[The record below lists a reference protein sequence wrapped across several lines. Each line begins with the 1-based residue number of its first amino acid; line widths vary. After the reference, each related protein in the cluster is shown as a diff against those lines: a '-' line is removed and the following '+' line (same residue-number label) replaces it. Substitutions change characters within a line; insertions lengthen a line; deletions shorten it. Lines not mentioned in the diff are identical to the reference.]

1 MEEKKVTWLELF
13 YDLLFVAAVAAV
25 THVLF
30 HVEDGHIHTE
40 YLVKFVLIF
49 IPIWWA
55 WVGQTIL
62 INRFG
67 KDLFH
72 QRIFLIMQM
81 FFVLIMTSSLS
92 VDFDLY
98 YLSFLIGY
106 IGLRA
111 VTAIQYLIVQR
122 TETGDRKQVALFL
135 GRYFWIGIV
144 ISLLSIFFDS
154 WVRYA
159 VLYTGILIDIIV
171 PVLGRKCLEKVPA
184 NTAHLLERFGLFTI
198 ILFGEALISTL
209 AIIQPTQ
216 GNWDSIGFAI
226 ISFILIISM
235 WWQYFDNLEKKLDKS
250 IKSSGQII
258 IYGHLFILM
267 SLSMVAAAIR
277 LLFLHE
283 VHYSFILF
291 FTFGSVL
298 LYFLSTTLVFHQY
311 RPVHHRLKIQHLGLF
326 LGILTFFF
334 IINWI
339 IVVPNILIIAELTF
353 FFIIYTKLT
362 VSNKK
367 KALTGEIY
375 REDSNRVL

>member
-13 YDLLFVAAVAAV
+13 YDLLFVAAVAAA
-25 THVLF
+25 THVLL
-30 HVEDGHIHTE
+30 HVEDGHIHAE

-55 WVGQTIL
+55 WVGQTIF

-67 KDLFH
+67 KDIFH
-72 QRIFLIMQM
+72 QRIFLILQM

-92 VDFDLY
+92 VDFDPY

-122 TETGDRKQVALFL
+122 IETGVRKQAALFL

-144 ISLLSIFFDS
+144 ISLLSVFFDS

-159 VLYTGILIDIIV
+159 VLYTGILIDIMV
-171 PVLGRKCLEKVPA
+171 PVLGRKCLEKVPT
-184 NTAHLLERFGLFTI
+184 NTPHLLERFGLFTI

-235 WWQYFDNLEKKLDKS
+235 WWQYFDNMEKKLDKS
-250 IKSSGQII
+250 LKTSGQII

-267 SLSMVAAAIR
+267 SLSMIAASIR

-283 VHYSFILF
+283 VHYSFILYF
-291 FTFGSVL
+291 AFGSVL
-298 LYFLSTTLVFHQY
+298 LYFLSTTFVFHQY
-311 RPVHHRLKIQHLGLF
+311 RHVHHRLKIYHLGLF
-326 LGILTFFF
+326 LGILTVFF
-334 IINWI
+334 IINLI
-339 IVVPNILIIAELTF
+339 IVVPNILIIAELTL
-353 FFIIYTKLT
+353 FFIIFTKLT
-362 VSNKK
+362 ISYKK
-367 KALTGEIY
+367 QQLKKEIHP
-375 REDSNRVL
+375 RIVGN

>member
-13 YDLLFVAAVAAV
+13 YDLLFVAAVAAA
-25 THVLF
+25 THVLL
-30 HVEDGHIHTE
+30 HVEDGHIHAE

-55 WVGQTIL
+55 WVGQTIF

-72 QRIFLIMQM
+72 QRIFLILQM

-92 VDFDLY
+92 VDFDPY

-122 TETGDRKQVALFL
+122 IETGVRKQAALFL

-144 ISLLSIFFDS
+144 ISLFSVFFDS

-171 PVLGRKCLEKVPA
+171 PVLGQKCLEKVPT
-184 NTAHLLERFGLFTI
+184 NTAHLLERFGLFSI

-209 AIIQPTQ
+209 AVIQPTQ

-235 WWQYFDNLEKKLDKS
+235 WWQYFDNMEKKLDKS
-250 IKSSGQII
+250 IQTSGQNI

-267 SLSMVAAAIR
+267 SLSMIAASIR

-291 FTFGSVL
+291 FVFGSVL
-298 LYFLSTTLVFHQY
+298 LYFLSTTFVFHQY
-311 RPVHHRLKIQHLGLF
+311 RHVHHRLKIYHLGLF
-326 LGILTFFF
+326 LGILAVFF
-334 IINWI
+334 IINLI
-339 IVVPNILIIAELTF
+339 IVVPNILIIAELTL
-353 FFIIYTKLT
+353 FFIIFTKLT
-362 VSNKK
+362 ISNKK
-367 KALTGEIY
+367 QPSTNEIHP
-375 REDSNRVL
+375 RIKNV

>member
-13 YDLLFVAAVAAV
+13 YDLLFVAAVAAA
-25 THVLF
+25 THVLL
-30 HVEDGHIHTE
+30 HVEDGYIHSE
-40 YLVKFVLIF
+40 YLLKFMLIF

-55 WVGQTIL
+55 WVGQTIF

-72 QRIFLIMQM
+72 QRLFLILQM

-92 VDFDLY
+92 ADFDPY

-111 VTAIQYLIVQR
+111 VTAIQYLVVQR
-122 TETGDRKQVALFL
+122 IEEGVRKKAALFF

-144 ISLLSIFFDS
+144 VSLLSIFFDS

-159 VLYTGILIDIIV
+159 VLYLGILIDIIT
-171 PVLGRKCLEKVPA
+171 PILGSKCLGKVPT
-184 NTAHLLERFGLFTI
+184 NTAHLLERFGLFSI

-209 AIIQPTQ
+209 ALIQPKQ
-216 GNWDSIGFAI
+216 GNWDSIAFSI
-226 ISFILIISM
+226 ISFILIIAM
-235 WWQYFDNLEKKLDKS
+235 WWQYFDNMEKKVDKS
-250 IKSSGQII
+250 VQTSGQII

-267 SLSMVAAAIR
+267 SLSMIAASIR

-283 VHYSFILF
+283 VHYSFILYF
-291 FTFGSVL
+291 IFGSVL

-311 RPVHHRLKIQHLGLF
+311 RRKHHQLKIYHLGLF
-326 LGILTFFF
+326 LGILAVLF
-334 IINWI
+334 IINLI
-339 IVVPNILIIAELTF
+339 VVVPNMMIIGELTL
-353 FFIIYTKLT
+353 FFIIYAKVTT
-362 VSNKK
+362 
-367 KALTGEIY
+367 T
-375 REDSNRVL
+375 

>member
-13 YDLLFVAAVAAV
+13 YDLLFVAAVAAA
-25 THVLF
+25 THVLL
-30 HVEDGHIHTE
+30 HVENGHIQTE

-55 WVGQTIL
+55 WVGQTIF

-72 QRIFLIMQM
+72 QRIFLILQM

-92 VDFDLY
+92 VDFDPY

-122 TETGDRKQVALFL
+122 IETGVRKQAALFL

-144 ISLLSIFFDS
+144 ISLFSVFFDS

-159 VLYTGILIDIIV
+159 ILYTGILIDILV
-171 PVLGRKCLEKVPA
+171 PVLGRKCLEKVPP

-209 AIIQPTQ
+209 TVIQPTQ
-216 GNWDSIGFAI
+216 GNWESIGFAI

-235 WWQYFDNLEKKLDKS
+235 WWQYFDNIEKKLDKS
-250 IKSSGQII
+250 VQTSGQII

-267 SLSMVAAAIR
+267 SLSMIAASIR
-277 LLFLHE
+277 LLYLHE

-291 FTFGSVL
+291 FVFGSVL
-298 LYFLSTTLVFHQY
+298 LYFLSTTVVFHHY
-311 RPVHHRLKIQHLGLF
+311 RHVHHRLKIYHLGLF
-326 LGILTFFF
+326 LGILAVFF
-334 IINWI
+334 IINLI
-339 IVVPNILIIAELTF
+339 VVVPNIVMIAELTL
-353 FFIIYTKLT
+353 FFIIFTKLT
-362 VSNKK
+362 ITNKMQPISNENLPIK
-367 KALTGEIY
+367 
-375 REDSNRVL
+375 NV